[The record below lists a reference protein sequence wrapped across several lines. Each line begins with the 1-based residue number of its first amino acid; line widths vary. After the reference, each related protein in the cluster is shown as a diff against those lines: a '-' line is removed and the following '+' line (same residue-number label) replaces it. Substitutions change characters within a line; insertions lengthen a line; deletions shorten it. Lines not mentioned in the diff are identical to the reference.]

1 MGSFEKLVVLTVI
14 FLASVVLVVSFQTP
28 VEPDGARTAVLDR
41 TPAVVDPSAGERR
54 VDEVNAAPTAV
65 AKSSP
70 ATGANP
76 FATGSNLGD
85 ERAALL
91 SATGVTDAA
100 VERGSSSS
108 GAPAAIANGYPPLRD
123 GVQGLTE
130 HPSQVGAYIYRVRP
144 NDISWLVLAER
155 FYGDGSVAEVLRR
168 DNEAVG
174 PPQAGMEILV
184 LSSSFAGRTAARTE
198 PFEPRAPG
206 RPAPRTPKTG
216 PDGVP
221 APVVA
226 DSPSGSTYRTHVVRS
241 GETLTGIAFAY
252 YGRASLWTRIFDAN
266 RDVLPNENDLKIG
279 MQLRIP

>member
-28 VEPDGARTAVLDR
+28 VESAGDRTAALDR
-41 TPAVVDPSAGERR
+41 TTAAVAPIGGSNAVDDRAGASSATPSAG
-54 VDEVNAAPTAV
+54 T
-65 AKSSP
+65 
-70 ATGANP
+70 NP
-76 FATGSNLGD
+76 FATGSSRGD
-85 ERAALL
+85 ERGALL
-91 SATGVTDAA
+91 SATGTTEAA
-100 VERGSSSS
+100 AERGADV
-108 GAPAAIANGYPPLRD
+108 APTPAVIANGYPPLRD

-130 HPSQVGAYIYRVRP
+130 HPSQVGAYIYRVRA
-144 NDISWLVLAER
+144 NDVSWLVLAER
-155 FYGDGSVAEVLRR
+155 FYGNGAYAEVLRR

-198 PFEPRAPG
+198 TFEPRAPG

-216 PDGVP
+216 PDG
-221 APVVA
+221 APVQDVA
-226 DSPSGSTYRTHVVRS
+226 DAPSGSTFRTHVVRS

>member
-28 VEPDGARTAVLDR
+28 IEPDGDRTALRDGN
-41 TPAVVDPSAGERR
+41 PAVVDPAGGARSDDTDSGR
-54 VDEVNAAPTAV
+54 LV
-65 AKSSP
+65 AKSAGTPS
-70 ATGANP
+70 ANP
-76 FATGSNLGD
+76 FTNGSQLRD
-85 ERAALL
+85 EGSALL
-91 SATGVTDAA
+91 SASGTTEAA
-100 VERGSSSS
+100 GEQGSSV
-108 GAPAAIANGYPPLRD
+108 APVMVGYPPLRA

-130 HPSQVGAYIYRVRP
+130 HPSQVGAYIYRVRA

-155 FYGDGSVAEVLRR
+155 FYGDGSHADVLRR

-184 LSSSFAGRTAARTE
+184 LSSSFAGQTATRNV

-221 APVVA
+221 AVDTADAPV
-226 DSPSGSTYRTHVVRS
+226 GSTFRTHVVQS

-266 RDVLPNENDLKIG
+266 RDVLPNENNLTTG
-279 MQLRIP
+279 MTLRIP